1 VKKIIGN
8 ITVVILIQSIV
19 LTNFAFCGDVLPQKN
34 KYIDCLSPG
43 LNIDSSF
50 LQQGCFQF
58 SESLAKSI
66 FKNISTAISKDNL
79 LPDIKKRIKIILEY
93 GPYDLQEMQR
103 LNALLKEWLP
113 QNKWPKNVSHEITNF
128 LMIILDLKEIDLVNI
143 LKVKM
148 PESVLQLPWYGDF
161 NDGINRKPAS
171 EGYSVNSPTSEWIK
185 TENFKLKE
193 KNILIDLSCG
203 NGEKTLSIA
212 KRNPQAIIYGWDLYA
227 PNIAQ
232 GIQSAACNQ
241 IQNVKFRIQ
250 DVRKPNRE
258 IKDDSVSA
266 VTLLYMPTYQFS
278 LKDKTD
284 TFKHILRMLKVGGR
298 VYFDYDYDNSLKTNK
313 EANYERAVD
322 FFLDIAKQEG
332 VGVKKNGITEE
343 RFIVEILS
351 KPKIKIQK
359 NKHLHNMYEQDM
371 ESIDTFL
378 PDVILEKLEEI
389 QASLQAD
396 LLGTELENKDIS
408 LLDNATDVNPRYA
421 YSVSCDKNT
430 KIILMAKE
438 LWDSDQVTFFT
449 PDTYY
454 VSIVQNGEIIGYGA
468 LENYLAPKGTVTMS
482 FRIFNEYRHQ
492 KDLSKKIFKTLMA
505 SAREVFGSDI
515 EKFLLMFHQINNPK
529 GIDSAAVLFYLKI
542 GFEIRDKKA
551 LDFWLNVCKPK
562 LEKGQRLSKEEIEK
576 ISSTNLL
583 FSIDRIPEN
592 SLEADLISAPSFEI
606 YSQAAALINQSI

>member
-1 VKKIIGN
+1 LLVTEDGTHAFALRETLHYGAGRGLSFRLINLMDINPFLGEFGKEEYSGYCQYAIDINQRQASLSLNNDTIIKVDRKRNNGLASAMLSLAISLAEEAGMKKI
-8 ITVVILIQSIV
+8 TVYNVIDPLARPLYIKLGFSPIDATTMAIDLEHKPEANPDGTGCWQMKEVAKQRKFRFFDFSGKENAKSLENSHDDIQERLLNNDLIQAFFKLEENKPLGRPFFPIIKDLISKKESIV
-19 LTNFAFCGDVLPQKN
+19 REVIDEIETMGEDQIEAEGREILDDFNNMPVNKMEKKVHTWTEFVEKPTIGEYDLTQIFAHN
-34 KYIDCLSPG
+34 INIA
-43 LNIDSSF
+43 LNW
-50 LQQGCFQF
+50 LQLLKSKG
-58 SESLAKSI
+58 SEELINRAEKG
-66 FKNISTAISKDNL
+66 FKDNF
-79 LPDIKKRIKIILEY
+79 R
-93 GPYDLQEMQR
+93 
-103 LNALLKEWLP
+103 
-113 QNKWPKNVSHEITNF
+113 
-128 LMIILDLKEIDLVNI
+128 
-143 LKVKM
+143 
-148 PESVLQLPWYGDF
+148 
-161 NDGINRKPAS
+161 
-171 EGYSVNSPTSEWIK
+171 EGYIV
-185 TENFKLKE
+185 LK
-193 KNILIDLSCG
+193 
-203 NGEKTLSIA
+203 
-212 KRNPQAIIYGWDLYA
+212 AI
-227 PNIAQ
+227 
-232 GIQSAACNQ
+232 
-241 IQNVKFRIQ
+241 
-250 DVRKPNRE
+250 E
-258 IKDDSVSA
+258 I
-266 VTLLYMPTYQFS
+266 
-278 LKDKTD
+278 
-284 TFKHILRMLKVGGR
+284 
-298 VYFDYDYDNSLKTNK
+298 
-313 EANYERAVD
+313 EAN
-322 FFLDIAKQEG
+322 
-332 VGVKKNGITEE
+332 KN
-343 RFIVEILS
+343 S
-351 KPKIKIQK
+351 HQ
-359 NKHLHNMYEQDM
+359 NQD
-371 ESIDTFL
+371 ELFSIDTFL
-378 PDVILEKLEEI
+378 PDVMLEKLEEI

-396 LLGTELENKDIS
+396 LFGTELENKDIS
-408 LLDNATDVNPRYA
+408 LLDNATDINSRYA
-421 YSVSCDKNT
+421 YSVSCGNNT